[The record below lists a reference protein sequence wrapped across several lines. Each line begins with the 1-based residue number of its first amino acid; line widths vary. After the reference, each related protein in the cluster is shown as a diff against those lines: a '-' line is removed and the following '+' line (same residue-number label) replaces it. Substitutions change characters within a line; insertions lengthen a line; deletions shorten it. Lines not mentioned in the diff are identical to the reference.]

1 MMKNLDDFRKI
12 ADKTQKETAGQFEKD
27 IAKIRN
33 LIAKESTKEI
43 EPISK
48 KQPVHTNQSQEHE
61 LEL

>member
-12 ADKTQKETAGQFEKD
+12 ADKTQKKTAGQFEKD

-33 LIAKESTKEI
+33 LIAKEI

-48 KQPVHTNQSQEHE
+48 KKPKHTNQSQEHE

>member
-12 ADKTQKETAGQFEKD
+12 ADKTQKKTAGQFEKD

-33 LIAKESTKEI
+33 LIAKEI

-48 KQPVHTNQSQEHE
+48 K
-61 LEL
+61 